1 MSKNVISEI
10 LGNNYNLEKRIIVD
24 SLKDGAEKY
33 GGATKIDGVV
43 YSNFK
48 EGNNFNIK
56 DNKENIVGLIV
67 PGTININQNIDNTK
81 YINKIIDE
89 LKKHGIKNINNKKI
103 VGAWISQEG
112 ECIIENNNLITFN
125 TDCNI
130 EDIKLLQNLAKYI
143 KKVMNQ
149 EGVSIIIN
157 DSLSIC

>member
-10 LGNNYNLEKRIIVD
+10 LGDNYNLEKRIIVN

-33 GGATKIDGVV
+33 GGATEIDDIV

-48 EGNNFNIK
+48 EGNNFYIE
-56 DNKENIVGLIV
+56 DNKDNIVGLIV
-67 PGTININQNIDNTK
+67 PGTININQSVDNTK
-81 YINKIIDE
+81 YINEVINE

-103 VGAWISQEG
+103 VGAWISEDG

-149 EGVSIIIN
+149 EGVSIIVN